1 MLANIFKRIPTL
13 TQKYSF
19 ATAVTR
25 DRVDYYRV
33 LEVDDGAT
41 EQTIRNAYAAL
52 TRGLIPELDY
62 ERFRELNEAFV
73 ILTDNKTRDAY
84 DSLLRVRK
92 TNYLSPE

>member
-19 ATAVTR
+19 ATGVTR

-33 LEVDDGAT
+33 LEVDEGAT
-41 EQTIRNAYAAL
+41 EQTIRNAYAEL
-52 TRGLIPELDY
+52 TKGLIPEHDF

-73 ILTDNKTRDAY
+73 ILSDNKTRDAY
-84 DSLLRVRK
+84 DSLLSVRK